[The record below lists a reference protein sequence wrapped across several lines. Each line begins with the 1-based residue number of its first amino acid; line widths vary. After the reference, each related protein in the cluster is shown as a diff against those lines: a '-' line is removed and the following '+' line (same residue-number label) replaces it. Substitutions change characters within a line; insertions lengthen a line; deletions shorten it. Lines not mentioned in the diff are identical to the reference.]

1 MENSFT
7 DLSRYRLDRA
17 KDDLQSARIL
27 IENNKI
33 PQSINRSYYAIF
45 HATRA
50 LCALDKFDSKKH
62 SGIISHF
69 NKNYIKTGI
78 IDKEYSKILMAA
90 QDYRNDSDYDD
101 YFTVTEKEALEQI
114 ENAEKFINRIE
125 KYISERT

>member
-101 YFTVTEKEALEQI
+101 YFTVTEQEALEQI

>member
-50 LCALDKFDSKKH
+50 LCTLDKFDSKKH